1 MEYPYI
7 TMLHKYKDQLIM
19 EVCDENKNYRVIIKK
34 DNLFDGF
41 SILSQPYKKTE
52 KKRLLSVYD
61 LHRYNY
67 IELHTNIQL
76 IKVLN
81 SSW

>member
-7 TMLHKYKDQLIM
+7 TMIRKYKEQLIM
-19 EVCDENKNYRVIIKK
+19 EICDENKNYRVIIEK

-52 KKRLLSVYD
+52 KKRILSVYD
-61 LHRYNY
+61 LHKLNY

-76 IKVLN
+76 VRVLN
-81 SSW
+81 NSW